1 MNAYS
6 AIQYG
11 MASQLVKSGLRIDNH
26 AEISELDTQSL
37 YSQIPGKRQAIKD
50 SIHAFRV
57 HLWFSLISCITHIT
71 DRYQDCAWVQMK
83 ESILNV
89 YWRVRTC
96 LLFIMYIVDF
106 NIIIVMIFE
115 EWGHGFIWSNL
126 ILPFNGV
133 GGGNSVY
140 NFTQLHSKFH
150 FGE

>member
-1 MNAYS
+1 MPLSSCLNDLYHSHFNVPMRWFLISHYSCLICHSDHPSWGRVRGTMVRGFKASRTQGFKGSRFMNAYS

-71 DRYQDCAWVQMK
+71 DRYQDCA
-83 ESILNV
+83 
-89 YWRVRTC
+89 
-96 LLFIMYIVDF
+96 
-106 NIIIVMIFE
+106 
-115 EWGHGFIWSNL
+115 
-126 ILPFNGV
+126 
-133 GGGNSVY
+133 
-140 NFTQLHSKFH
+140 
-150 FGE
+150 